1 MAYPTVS
8 APYGLKPINLIGGQ
22 VFAGATRQRR
32 IASSASSIGFGD
44 PIKFASDGTVVVT
57 TETTTPPATG
67 FAGVFLG
74 CTFVSSVT
82 GQPTWSQSWTSGTSI
97 KANTFIYA
105 YVCEDPDQLFQVA
118 VVTGTTVVSTTT
130 GLTYTNVNNNVA
142 LVANTLNT
150 TSGDSRQAI
159 LLSSADVTAT
169 LPLRIVDL
177 VPDTAFDYG
186 GTTYYPEAI
195 VKFNAPY
202 VVPSSGTATVTG
214 GHAYYNPVGL

>member
-1 MAYPTVS
+1 MAYPTIDK
-8 APYGLKPINLIGGQ
+8 PYGLKPINLIGGQ

-32 IASSASSIGFGD
+32 IASGAASIGFGD
-44 PIKFASDGTVVVT
+44 PVIFVNDGTIAVSTST
-57 TETTTPPATG
+57 TAAPATG

-74 CTFVSSVT
+74 CQFVSSVT
-82 GQPTWSQSWTSGTSI
+82 GQPTWSQSWTSGTSV

-118 VVTGTTVVSTTT
+118 VVTGTTVVSTST

-150 TSGDSRQAI
+150 TTGDSQQAI
-159 LLSSADVTAT
+159 LLSSADVTAS

-177 VPDTAFDYG
+177 VPDTAFTSS
-186 GTTYYPEAI
+186 GTVYYPEAI
-195 VKFNAPY
+195 VKFKMPNI
-202 VVPSSGTATVTG
+202 SGSTFLG
-214 GHAYYNPVGL
+214 GHAYYNPTGL